1 MAADEP
7 LRARPVASGRRE
19 CFGGPLSEAPAFFI
33 LFCIGLSLYLDTF
46 IHSSPVSAAASLSL
60 TAALI
65 FFITQRPV
73 KGWLPVFIL
82 VIAVSGL
89 FSLYSLYII
98 NKKIIL
104 PDSI

>member
-1 MAADEP
+1 MAADET
-7 LRARPVASGRRE
+7 LRARPAVSGRRE

-65 FFITQRPV
+65 LFITERPV
-73 KGWLPVFIL
+73 EGWLPVFIL

-89 FSLYSLYII
+89 FSL
-98 NKKIIL
+98 
-104 PDSI
+104 